1 MAFNLHGE
9 ESFQDACPD
18 RRAGA
23 HFAGTR
29 VSRRELLLSSGVL
42 FAWTCAPKLALAEG
56 RDPRLLV
63 FILRGALDG
72 LAAVGPIGDPDWV
85 RLRGNAGLSLQGMPA
100 ALPLNGFFALN
111 PAMPNLHRMYQ
122 AGHATIVHAV
132 ASPYRERSHFDG
144 QDMLESGLTR
154 PGAADSGWLNRA
166 LASLAPAGMVSA
178 KGREAFAVG
187 PITPL
192 VVRGAAPVMSWSPPR
207 LPPPTDD
214 MVMRLLD
221 LYRHTDPALAHVLE
235 ERMDLAT
242 IAREGGMLQPPKPQ
256 PPGQPPQQAQARPPG
271 PPVPGEAQ
279 RRYFAESAGAAAK
292 FLARPDGPRIGALS
306 FDGWDTHAAE
316 GATNG
321 RLAQLLGA
329 LDGALGAVESGMG
342 PAWNET
348 VVAVMTEFGRTAR
361 INGTDGTD
369 HGTATIALLVG
380 GAVKGGRVIADW
392 PGLKETDLRDG
403 RDLKPTTDLRAVLKG
418 VLRDHVRVDEKALAS
433 VVFPDS
439 AVAKAMGGLVTA

>member
-1 MAFNLHGE
+1 MIMAINLH
-9 ESFQDACPD
+9 AP
-18 RRAGA
+18 
-23 HFAGTR
+23 
-29 VSRRELLLSSGVL
+29 SRRELLLSSGVL
-42 FAWTCAPKLALAEG
+42 FAWACAPRLALAEG

-72 LAAVGPIGDPDWV
+72 LATVAPVGDPDWV
-85 RLRGNAGLSLQGMPA
+85 RLRGNDGLSLQGTPA
-100 ALPLNGFFALN
+100 ALPLNDFFALN

-122 AGHATIVHAV
+122 AGHASIVHAV

-144 QDMLESGLTR
+144 QDVLESGLTR
-154 PGAADSGWLNRA
+154 PGSAESGWLNRA
-166 LASLAPAGMVSA
+166 LATLAPAGPVNP

-192 VVRGAAPVMSWSPPR
+192 VVRGTAPVMSWTPPR
-207 LPPPTDD
+207 LPPPTDS

-221 LYRHTDPALAHVLE
+221 LYRHTDPALAQVLE
-235 ERMDLAT
+235 ERMDLSV
-242 IAREGGMLQPPKPQ
+242 IARNGGMMQPNRPGQ
-256 PPGQPPQQAQARPPG
+256 AARPPGQPM
-271 PPVPGEAQ
+271 PGEAQ

-292 FLARPDGPRIGALS
+292 FLGRPDGPRIGALS
-306 FDGWDTHAAE
+306 FDGWDTHANE
-316 GATNG
+316 GAASG
-321 RLAQLLGA
+321 RLSQLLGA
-329 LDGALGAVESGMG
+329 LDGALAAVESGMG

-361 INGTDGTD
+361 INGTEGTD

-392 PGLKETDLRDG
+392 PGLKEANLHDG

-418 VLRDHVRVDEKALAS
+418 VLRDHVRVDEKVLAS
-433 VVFPDS
+433 TVFPDS
-439 AVAKAMGGLVTA
+439 AMAKAMGGLVTA